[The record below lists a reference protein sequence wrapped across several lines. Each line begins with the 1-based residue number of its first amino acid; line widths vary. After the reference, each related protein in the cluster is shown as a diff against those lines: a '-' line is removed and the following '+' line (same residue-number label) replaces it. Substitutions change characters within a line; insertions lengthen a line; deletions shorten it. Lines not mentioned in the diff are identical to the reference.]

1 MRAVALAMVLAALG
15 AGEAMAEPPAREPVL
30 IEVNGAA
37 IVSVAP
43 DEATVVITVSG
54 TEETSA
60 VATERNAH
68 DVAQVGALLKGL
80 GVADKDIQSEPVRVT
95 PRRGPTTYPLPGD
108 VRTEQGTSSPTTVT
122 GFFATTRMEV
132 RFTDLAKAGQF
143 AEQARANGASAVNP
157 IQYRVL
163 DPAAGAE
170 LARRAALDAA
180 RRKAEGLAAMAGL
193 KLGRMVRIS
202 IPSRDLFAL
211 LAGSSSAIASGP
223 QSDDVVRIRTE
234 MPAGIKPVDVRA
246 SLDVSWNAE

>member
-1 MRAVALAMVLAALG
+1 MRAVALAVVLAALG
-15 AGEAMAEPPAREPVL
+15 AGEAMAEPPSREPVL

-37 IVSVAP
+37 IVSVVP
-43 DEATVVITVSG
+43 DEATVVVAVSG

-68 DVAQVGALLKGL
+68 DVARVGALLKGL
-80 GVADKDIQSEPVRVT
+80 GVADKDVQSEAVRVM

-108 VRTEQGTSSPTTVT
+108 VRTEQGTPSPTVT
-122 GFFATTRMEV
+122 GFLATTRIEV
-132 RFTDLAKAGQF
+132 RFTDLAKAAQF

-202 IPSRDLFAL
+202 IPSRDLFSL
-211 LAGSSSAIASGP
+211 LAGASSAIASGP